1 MACTSEVSVDEGSQ
15 TPQEAPDET
24 PKAKTVAFKIDG
36 MSWGVMCPPKVR
48 SALAKGLGV
57 SEDCIEVDFAT
68 KSASVALG
76 DAAPDMDAVSKIMGE
91 TKFTAA
97 LAD

>member
-1 MACTSEVSVDEGSQ
+1 M
-15 TPQEAPDET
+15 
-24 PKAKTVAFKIDG
+24 
-36 MSWGVMCPPKVR
+36 R

-76 DAAPDMDAVSKIMGE
+76 DVAPDMDAVSKIMDG

>member
-1 MACTSEVSVDEGSQ
+1 
-15 TPQEAPDET
+15 
-24 PKAKTVAFKIDG
+24 
-36 MSWGVMCPPKVR
+36 MCPPKVR

-57 SEDCIEVDFAT
+57 SEDCIEVDFET

-76 DAAPDMDAVSKIMGE
+76 DAAPDMDAVSKAMDG

>member
-1 MACTSEVSVDEGSQ
+1 
-15 TPQEAPDET
+15 
-24 PKAKTVAFKIDG
+24 
-36 MSWGVMCPPKVR
+36 MCPPKVR